1 MIDGA
6 VRLGVRA
13 LLARTRRGRLTLAE
27 GTRRTV
33 YGSGS
38 PSATVV
44 VHSPA
49 AYRGLLRGGL
59 GLAEAYIDGHWDSPD
74 LPAVIRL
81 LARNAGWVDA
91 LRVRCSPAVEPLRL
105 ARALLAPTNTPAG
118 SRRDIAAHY
127 DLGNALFEAMLDP
140 SMTYSGAI
148 FERPQST
155 LEEAQLAKLEHVCA
169 KLGLGPRDHVL
180 EIGTGWGGFALHA
193 AATRGCRVTT
203 TTLSREQHAVATARV
218 RAAGLQD
225 RVTVLLK
232 DYRELV
238 GRYDKLVSI
247 EMIEAVGWRQF
258 GTFFRRCSG
267 LLASDGAMLLQAIT
281 IDDRLFDVEKASRTF
296 IRTHVFPHGA
306 LPSLAVIAREV
317 AGRTDMRVVA
327 LEDLTSH
334 YAETLRRWRANVQAA
349 APRLAAP
356 GYDERFQ
363 RLWRLYLC
371 WCEAGFEERRI
382 GSVQLT
388 LAKPRWRDGGPA
400 RDVSGRRTTARP
412 AARGLADLTAP
423 RPRSQ
428 AAGGVSVTTSL

>member
-1 MIDGA
+1 M
-6 VRLGVRA
+6 
-13 LLARTRRGRLTLAE
+13 
-27 GTRRTV
+27 
-33 YGSGS
+33 
-38 PSATVV
+38 
-44 VHSPA
+44 
-49 AYRGLLRGGL
+49 
-59 GLAEAYIDGHWDSPD
+59 
-74 LPAVIRL
+74 
-81 LARNAGWVDA
+81 
-91 LRVRCSPAVEPLRL
+91 
-105 ARALLAPTNTPAG
+105 
-118 SRRDIAAHY
+118 
-127 DLGNALFEAMLDP
+127 
-140 SMTYSGAI
+140 
-148 FERPQST
+148 
-155 LEEAQLAKLEHVCA
+155 
-169 KLGLGPRDHVL
+169 
-180 EIGTGWGGFALHA
+180 
-193 AATRGCRVTT
+193 
-203 TTLSREQHAVATARV
+203 ATARV

>member
-13 LLARTRRGRLTLAE
+13 LLARLRRGRLTLVE
-27 GTRRTV
+27 GDRRTV
-33 YGSGS
+33 YGAGH

-59 GLAEAYIDGHWDSPD
+59 GLAEAYVDGDWDTPD
-74 LPAVIRL
+74 LAAVLRL
-81 LARNAGWVDA
+81 AARHAGWVDA
-91 LRVRCSPAVEPLRL
+91 VRVRCSPAVEPLRR
-105 ARALLAPTNTPAG
+105 ARAVLAPTNTREG

-127 DLGNALFEAMLDP
+127 DLGNGLFEEMLDPTMMYSGALFEGRQ
-140 SMTYSGAI
+140 T
-148 FERPQST
+148 T
-155 LEEAQLAKLEHVCA
+155 LQEAQLAKLERVCA
-169 KLGLGPRDHVL
+169 KVDLGPGDHVL
-180 EIGTGWGGFALHA
+180 EIGTGWGGFALYA

-203 TTLSREQHAVATARV
+203 TTLSREQHKLATARV

-225 RVTVLLK
+225 RVTVLLN
-232 DYRELV
+232 DYRELR

-258 GTFFRRCSG
+258 GTFFDRCSR
-267 LLASDGAMLLQAIT
+267 LLAPDGAMLLQAIT
-281 IDDRLFDVEKASRTF
+281 VDDRLFDVEKASRTF

-317 AGRTDMRVVA
+317 ARRTDMRMVA
-327 LEDLTSH
+327 LEDLTPH

-349 APRLAAP
+349 APRLAP
-356 GYDERFQ
+356 LGYDERFQ
-363 RLWRLYLC
+363 RLWQLYLC

-382 GSVQLT
+382 ASTQLT
-388 LAKPRWRDGGPA
+388 LAKPGWRGHEPA
-400 RDVSGRRTTARP
+400 LDAEDRDA
-412 AARGLADLTAP
+412 
-423 RPRSQ
+423 RSQ
-428 AAGGVSVTTSL
+428 PSRLRVAQT